1 MKVFAPNGCGSRM
14 DGGLPVPEEIE
25 QEETEVAEIQNHSRL
40 CSLCLLL

>member
-1 MKVFAPNGCGSRM
+1 MAAAHEWMAVS
-14 DGGLPVPEEIE
+14 PVPEEIE